1 MSPMRYMFGEAQYG
15 LGTKCCYMAQWILLD
30 FPHHP
35 DDGNKNG
42 LKWNKAHNKTKDV
55 TLTVNYT

>member
-1 MSPMRYMFGEAQYG
+1 MFGEAQYG